1 MAATTTKKELS
12 SFSAEEL
19 EKYNQG
25 SEHLARKLV
34 KLLGE
39 TVWDGKPVTEGMV
52 YAAIGEIFA
61 AKAHTDEDCQKIVR
75 TLVTA
80 ISSRYQIRKVGK

>member
-1 MAATTTKKELS
+1 MTLTTRTETS

-34 KLLGE
+34 ECFGE

-61 AKAHTDEDCQKIVR
+61 AKAHTDEDCQRIVR
-75 TLVTA
+75 TMVTA
-80 ISSRYQIRKVGK
+80 IYSRYQIRKDGK